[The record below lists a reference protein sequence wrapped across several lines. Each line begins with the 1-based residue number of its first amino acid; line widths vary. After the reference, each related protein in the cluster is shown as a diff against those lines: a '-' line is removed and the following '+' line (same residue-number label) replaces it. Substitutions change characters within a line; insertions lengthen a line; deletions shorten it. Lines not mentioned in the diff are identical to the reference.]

1 MDQPPAPPSP
11 ATLSQGHNLYHCL
24 GKKQTN
30 QDLEE
35 AKHCSHAR
43 LELRGSPSVV
53 PRPAV
58 PVSPESLLNMHTQV
72 PPRPGSETLGVG
84 VDSDP
89 AIVITEVKSLE
100 SHLYYLLCVLR
111 LLFTCPRPVH
121 PGVGHLSTFSCMA
134 RTKHKIAQKRKEQFT
149 TSTSHAKKLISQLR
163 IQMNLTT

>member
-24 GKKQTN
+24 GEKQTN

-58 PVSPESLLNMHTQV
+58 PVSPESLLDMHTQV

-84 VDSDP
+84 PASVLTRPSGDSD
-89 AIVITEVKSLE
+89 AGWCVRT
-100 SHLYYLLCVLR
+100 LL
-111 LLFTCPRPVH
+111 
-121 PGVGHLSTFSCMA
+121 S
-134 RTKHKIAQKRKEQFT
+134 KRKK
-149 TSTSHAKKLISQLR
+149 SSKLAFC
-163 IQMNLTT
+163 